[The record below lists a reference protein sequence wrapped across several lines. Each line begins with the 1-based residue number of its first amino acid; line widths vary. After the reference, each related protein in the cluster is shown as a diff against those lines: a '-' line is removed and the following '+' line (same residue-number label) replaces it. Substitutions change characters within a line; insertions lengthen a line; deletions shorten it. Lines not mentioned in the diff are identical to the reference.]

1 MQTQKKRIWGR
12 TIVLSLISKKMEI
25 KIKLYR
31 KLKNVNYK
39 KKQFNETPNYL
50 NTIEKNKIKQKQQ
63 QNINK
68 NQKIRTLEKINTK
81 N

>member
-1 MQTQKKRIWGR
+1 MYFRQFLMQTQKKCIWGR

-39 KKQFNETPNYL
+39 KK
-50 NTIEKNKIKQKQQ
+50 
-63 QNINK
+63 
-68 NQKIRTLEKINTK
+68 
-81 N
+81 

>member
-1 MQTQKKRIWGR
+1 MYFRQFLMQTQKKRIWGR

-39 KKQFNETPNYL
+39 KK
-50 NTIEKNKIKQKQQ
+50 
-63 QNINK
+63 
-68 NQKIRTLEKINTK
+68 
-81 N
+81 

>member
-12 TIVLSLISKKMEI
+12 TIVLSLISKKTEI

>member
-1 MQTQKKRIWGR
+1 MQTQKKCIWGR

>member
-1 MQTQKKRIWGR
+1 
-12 TIVLSLISKKMEI
+12 MEI

>member
-68 NQKIRTLEKINTK
+68 NHKIRTLEKINTK

>member
-31 KLKNVNYK
+31 KLKNVSYK

>member
-12 TIVLSLISKKMEI
+12 TVVLSLISKKMEI

>member
-68 NQKIRTLEKINTK
+68 NQKKRTLEKINTK